1 MGFSRFSWDWRL
13 SHYKG
18 RGRERGSHSLR
29 LKRRVSLGHS
39 WTFACPTAPSYWIKI
54 HDGSSPFF
62 LSEKYYS
69 RPSLQGIS
77 RDWRNLC
84 LIGGLPYCHFDIIV
98 QKSSLSN
105 IQKTKMKSIYLYKI
119 IIIHSHIFI
128 FSLFHLYCD
137 FSYFHDFGFQKFL
150 TLRFTFDFYEQKLR
164 KGKNYWTKTI

>member
-1 MGFSRFSWDWRL
+1 MSPPLPNAKLLYFKMLLVFLFGMIVLEQLWHRNGM
-13 SHYKG
+13 KM
-18 RGRERGSHSLR
+18 LR
-29 LKRRVSLGHS
+29 HRMRRIGM
-39 WTFACPTAPSYWIKI
+39 K
-54 HDGSSPFF
+54 
-62 LSEKYYS
+62 YS

-105 IQKTKMKSIYLYKI
+105 IQKTKMKSIYSYKI

-150 TLRFTFDFYEQKLR
+150 TLHFTFDFYEQKLR
-164 KGKNYWTKTI
+164 KGKNY